1 MEAATKVKLIE
12 AREAL
17 KRIHGALEVIYID
30 AKRAQELIDSF
41 FEKELKAE
49 SVNSKIIR
57 IKRELKDG
65 RLDETNPR

>member
-1 MEAATKVKLIE
+1 VKLIE

-17 KRIHGALEVIYID
+17 KRIQGALEFIYID